1 MACHAGRYF
10 PGCRCCVSRLL
21 FVFFFCILLPVVI
34 YYRSWRRCLIAS
46 SASLIVLY
54 LWKAYVVFVF
64 CHWACEFDSLTACH
78 LVCTLSG
85 TTSKTCTTWIPSSSN
100 PSKSSTTGPGWAGR
114 GTVFCV
120 ISKCLLHWQCSQ
132 LCLCVESS
140 WSFLASEFLQVSSVA
155 SPPLARDRRLGLS
168 QQLTRD
174 VRAMARACFA
184 PSRPNHAMTIRS
196 VLQNVEAPYVVS
208 APTSP
213 WRVPVLAP
221 GPVAPLAPI
230 GLFLRFH
237 GNHSKQ

>member
-114 GTVFCV
+114 GTVFLRYFKMFATLTV
-120 ISKCLLHWQCSQ
+120 QPVVP
-132 LCLCVESS
+132 LCRVVLKFPCKRIFA
-140 WSFLASEFLQVSSVA
+140 SFLL
-155 SPPLARDRRLGLS
+155 
-168 QQLTRD
+168 
-174 VRAMARACFA
+174 CFA
-184 PSRPNHAMTIRS
+184 ALGSR
-196 VLQNVEAPYVVS
+196 
-208 APTSP
+208 
-213 WRVPVLAP
+213 
-221 GPVAPLAPI
+221 
-230 GLFLRFH
+230 
-237 GNHSKQ
+237 